1 MDLFVK
7 HGIYTVDEVQA
18 RYEIHAE
25 NYAAVT
31 SIEARTMADMI
42 RRQILPAV
50 SAFGAELCERMWK
63 KQQLGMPCTY
73 ETETARSVSALTE
86 ELCAA
91 CGRLEADIAA
101 IPAGA
106 TAAMNY
112 CHEKLVPGMASARRA
127 ADALEGLLPRE
138 AWPFPVYGDI
148 LFY

>member
-1 MDLFVK
+1 MNVK
-7 HGIYTVDEVQA
+7 HKLLRPAGELKKQV
-18 RYEIHAE
+18 
-25 NYAAVT
+25 AA
-31 SIEARTMADMI
+31 AAG
-42 RRQILPAV
+42 QL
-50 SAFGAELCERMWK
+50 AELVYPPDIYCISCGKAIPSGRLYSMCDCCLDTIHWANGK
-63 KQQLGMPCTY
+63 
-73 ETETARSVSALTE
+73 
-86 ELCAA
+86 LCAA

>member
-7 HGIYTVDEVQA
+7 HGIYTPDEVQA

-31 SIEARTMADMI
+31 SIEAKTMADMI

-50 SAFGAELCERMWK
+50 SAFGAELCERMGK
-63 KQQLGMPCTY
+63 K
-73 ETETARSVSALTE
+73 
-86 ELCAA
+86 
-91 CGRLEADIAA
+91 LEA
-101 IPAGA
+101 
-106 TAAMNY
+106 
-112 CHEKLVPGMASARRA
+112 
-127 ADALEGLLPRE
+127 LLPKE